1 MGYRMARAV
10 VAVATVVGVGV
21 AAAGSASAEGSGGA
35 RAAAPAAAPTARG
48 GIVLDGIAGEGRAI
62 AGGIDVASY
71 SEGVSVPS
79 GGSGGGGAG
88 KPSFT
93 DLQVSGVLDAA
104 YPALFLTSATGRHVK
119 GATLTACTDANKCA
133 ASAYAQIVLTDV
145 VITKV
150 VVSGDRQV
158 DFSLGYA
165 RIAWRFLRDGKVVSE
180 SQFDLRTNT
189 G

>member
-1 MGYRMARAV
+1 MVHRRPADSANRRNAYRL
-10 VAVATVVGVGV
+10 
-21 AAAGSASAEGSGGA
+21 
-35 RAAAPAAAPTARG
+35 PH
-48 GIVLDGIAGEGRAI
+48 
-62 AGGIDVASY
+62 
-71 SEGVSVPS
+71 
-79 GGSGGGGAG
+79 
-88 KPSFT
+88 
-93 DLQVSGVLDAA
+93 
-104 YPALFLTSATGRHVK
+104 LTSARG
-119 GATLTACTDANKCA
+119 
-133 ASAYAQIVLTDV
+133 SEAQIVLTDV